1 MVAWFKRHT
10 TSNEGYQTLSIE
22 HCAST
27 CRGRQAEVADLG
39 LEIGR
44 IATSALSQCGEDSA
58 VLAGP
63 RDGRGGEIAR
73 DSAVSYSGAPRLL
86 GESIARSTSLVSCHQ
101 IGDMISLRHAGD
113 RPSDA
118 EGILGASPAC

>member
-1 MVAWFKRHT
+1 MWSPGSSVTRGPMRVIKHV
-10 TSNEGYQTLSIE
+10 SIE

-63 RDGRGGEIAR
+63 RDGRGGRNRAGSRRIVQWRATVDE
-73 DSAVSYSGAPRLL
+73 DGHYSFAVAL
-86 GESIARSTSLVSCHQ
+86 
-101 IGDMISLRHAGD
+101 
-113 RPSDA
+113 
-118 EGILGASPAC
+118 

>member
-1 MVAWFKRHT
+1 MWSPGSSITRRPMRVIK
-10 TSNEGYQTLSIE
+10 YVSIE

-27 CRGRQAEVADLG
+27 CRDRQAGVADLG

-44 IATSALSQCGEDSA
+44 IATSALSQCGEDSG

-73 DSAVSYSGAPRLL
+73 YGAVSYSGATVDEDGHYCCAVAL
-86 GESIARSTSLVSCHQ
+86 
-101 IGDMISLRHAGD
+101 
-113 RPSDA
+113 
-118 EGILGASPAC
+118 